1 MTRMQRRIPLSK
13 SNFFSRLFGSAGR
26 RHESTDLPPGSD
38 DTPHGGQGG
47 GDVLEA
53 FNVTKNKI
61 IARRVE
67 WSGSSDTRRKGLLGR
82 DQIDN
87 DEGMYIVPTQW
98 IHMFGMRFA
107 IDVAFLAGDG
117 RVLHIHH
124 RLKPNRLSRI
134 VWRAEGALE
143 LAAGTIEATG
153 TAIGDFIELR

>member
-1 MTRMQRRIPLSK
+1 MSK
-13 SNFFSRLFGSAGR
+13 SNLFSRLFGSAGR
-26 RHESTDLPPGSD
+26 RHKSPDLTPDSD
-38 DTPHGGQGG
+38 NALSGGQGG

-61 IARRVE
+61 VARRVE
-67 WSGSSDTRRKGLLGR
+67 WSGSSDTRRRGLLGR

-107 IDVAFLAGDG
+107 IDVAFLDGDG

-124 RLKPNRLSRI
+124 HLKPNRLSRI

-143 LAAGTIEATG
+143 LAAGTLEVTG
-153 TAIGDFIELR
+153 TTIGDFIELR